1 MLGLYVVLEMDS
13 PVGPELDMEGEQ
25 RGQRGIHLNMAGT
38 DNRGLFSKAQEVVTT
53 RYLYT
58 SM

>member
-1 MLGLYVVLEMDS
+1 MDS